1 MRCLTT
7 LYSQDIVLSMSQK
20 IAGTFGGYNMAHI
33 SDKELKQ
40 YFKQI
45 KLLLPLRRKK
55 EKQFLKEFQE
65 NIADFV
71 DLNPD
76 CSLDDIYSHFG
87 RPQDVV
93 RDYLS
98 TMDSADLCKQV
109 CVRKRVKHAA
119 AMILVLC
126 LTAFLLHA
134 GVVYKIYL
142 DQKNQVITHR
152 LIVIE

>member
-1 MRCLTT
+1 MDR
-7 LYSQDIVLSMSQK
+7 
-20 IAGTFGGYNMAHI
+20 I

-55 EKQFLKEFQE
+55 EKQFLKELQE
-65 NIADFV
+65 NVAEFIA
-71 DLNPD
+71 LNPN
-76 CSLDDIYSHFG
+76 CSFADIRSHFG

-93 RDYLS
+93 KDYLS

-109 CVRKRVKHAA
+109 CVRKRIKHAA
-119 AMILVLC
+119 AVILSLC
-126 LTAFLLHA
+126 LIAFLLHA

-142 DQKNQVITHR
+142 DEKNQVIKHR